1 MKMLCIILVLLILVI
16 VIESFIINKLI
27 KMYKSVLKYS
37 NYLEELCHFK
47 DEQKDFDNSEVLRMS
62 VQCKNCVHL
71 ELVNKEHNQYCCGAT
86 RNKWLTNI
94 KKQRMCQY
102 FIRKSLKKH

>member
-1 MKMLCIILVLLILVI
+1 MKMLCIILVLLIVVI

-27 KMYKSVLKYS
+27 KLYKSVLKYS
-37 NYLEELCHFK
+37 NYLEELCQF
-47 DEQKDFDNSEVLRMS
+47 KDFDNSEVLRMS

-71 ELVNKEHNQYCCGAT
+71 ELVNKENNQYCCGAT

-102 FIRKSLKKH
+102 FIRKHFRN